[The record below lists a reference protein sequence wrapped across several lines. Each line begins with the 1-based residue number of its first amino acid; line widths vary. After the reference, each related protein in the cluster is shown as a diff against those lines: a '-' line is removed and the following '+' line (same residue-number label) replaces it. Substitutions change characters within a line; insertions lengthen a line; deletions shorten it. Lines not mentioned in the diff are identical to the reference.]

1 MRFSLMAAVTA
12 SIAVLL
18 ASCCNSGQYIYHE
31 GIVWNT
37 AFHITYQ
44 SDRNLNDSILSALRQ
59 VENSVSVFK
68 PGSVVSRVNSQSA
81 TGVDDLFINV
91 YMGARKVWHE
101 SDGAFD
107 PTISPLITAW
117 GFGKGHRVNT
127 EVDVDSLLQFVG
139 FGKTSLQGNRIS
151 KHDIRTE
158 FNFSAI
164 AKGFGCDYV
173 GEMLKRNGVRSY
185 LVEIGGEIAV
195 AGVNPKGKK
204 WNISIDRP
212 VVSKKEIHNSIMTV
226 RVTDAGIATS
236 GNYRNFNEI
245 GNKKFGHTIDTKTGR
260 PATTDI
266 LSATVIAPQCMLADA
281 YATACI
287 AMGSD
292 RAKKMIR
299 RLDLAVMLVLSDSEI
314 WMSDAFKTYAK

>member
-18 ASCCNSGQYIYHE
+18 ASCRNSGQYIYHE

-91 YMGARKVWHE
+91 YMGARKVWRE

-127 EVDVDSLLQFVG
+127 GVDVDSLLQFVG

-151 KHDIRTE
+151 KQDIRTE

-195 AGVNPKGKK
+195 AGVNPKGKE

-314 WMSDAFKTYAK
+314 WMSDAFKTYTK